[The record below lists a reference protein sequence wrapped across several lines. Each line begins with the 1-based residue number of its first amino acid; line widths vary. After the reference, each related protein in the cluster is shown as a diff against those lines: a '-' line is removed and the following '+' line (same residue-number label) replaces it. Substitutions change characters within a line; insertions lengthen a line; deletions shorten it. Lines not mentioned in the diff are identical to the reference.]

1 MLGLH
6 RLVRLMTSLNT
17 RGQEAVAELGDVL
30 KRLDAGQ
37 FEAFAET
44 IAKAQKIVLHGLG
57 REGLQMRGLAMRL
70 FHLGLDAHVWG
81 DMTTPFLGKGDLFLV
96 SSGPGD
102 FGSIRALTGVA
113 LAAGAKV
120 AVVTAQPQSLTAR
133 EAGAVLHIPAQTM
146 ADDQGARQSV
156 LPMGSLFESSM
167 MLTFELLVLRL
178 RELKD
183 ESAETMRARH
193 TNME

>member
-1 MLGLH
+1 MS
-6 RLVRLMTSLNT
+6 SLQT

-44 IAKAQKIVLHGLG
+44 IVKARKIVLHGLG
-57 REGLQMRGLAMRL
+57 REGLQMKGFAMRL
-70 FHLGLDAHVWG
+70 FHLGMDAHVWG
-81 DMTTPFLGKGDLFLV
+81 EMTTPLLGEGDLFLV

-102 FGSIRALTGVA
+102 FGSIRALTAVA
-113 LAAGAKV
+113 LAAGATV
-120 AVVTAQPQSLTAR
+120 ALVTAQPQSLTAA
-133 EAGAVLHIPAQTM
+133 EADAVLHIPAQTI
-146 ADDQGARQSV
+146 ADYQGAQQSV

-167 MLTFELLVLRL
+167 MLVFELLVLRL
-178 RELKD
+178 RELKG